1 MIQVFSKSLSEPITI
16 NTPFR
21 VLVLDTDVAGQWHV
35 VLGEGIEWG
44 REMGL
49 LDSRRTGT
57 GMEMA
62 SSSWNWSH
70 RLRQSNGSGFWE
82 IIIA

>member
-35 VLGEGIEWG
+35 VLGEGWACWIHDELEREWKWLVHHG
-44 REMGL
+44 IGATGS
-49 LDSRRTGT
+49 DSPTV
-57 GMEMA
+57 
-62 SSSWNWSH
+62 
-70 RLRQSNGSGFWE
+70 QVFWE